1 MNGGEVERF
10 SVLRSILFCMAQD
23 IHPETALVDYARMT
37 HMLNASGIPQCN
49 EIMKFVSDVE
59 KKLRD
64 VEMTMSDPTSVYM
77 RAYLEMP
84 ASLEAAR
91 FSMWCERIRAI
102 QMNLSESRRFYV
114 EQFQQIEQSKQ
125 ILIEEAKTFKARS
138 DALQMKELKKSKS
151 PKTAPSKTAASLLKA
166 AASTTATSTGAPPA
180 STPIQAA
187 PVVMPPE
194 TVLPGSTSSSQ
205 ATRALPSWQSF
216 PSSSRDD
223 GAPKNEAKSFGV
235 PDVEIMHL
243 PENLFWQLH
252 QSEMSAHLCWV

>member
-10 SVLRSILFCMAQD
+10 SVLRSIPFCMAQD

-151 PKTAPSKTAASLLKA
+151 PTSKTAASLLKA

-180 STPIQAA
+180 GTPIQAA

-205 ATRALPSWQSF
+205 AARTLPSWQSF

-223 GAPKNEAKSFGV
+223 GAPKNEADSFGV
-235 PDVEIMHL
+235 PNVEIMHL